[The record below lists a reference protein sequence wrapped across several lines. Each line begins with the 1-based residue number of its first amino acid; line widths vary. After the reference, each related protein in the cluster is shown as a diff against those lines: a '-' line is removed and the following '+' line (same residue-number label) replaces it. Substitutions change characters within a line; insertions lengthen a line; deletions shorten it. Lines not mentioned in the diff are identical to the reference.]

1 MRKILAAALLTSA
14 LIVPAF
20 AADGTLKIVS
30 IDVEGGGGT
39 LFVTPE
45 GKSLLIDTGWPS
57 GAGLLPSPDGAKNS
71 AVRIAAAAKKL
82 GLSKIDYLII
92 THYHMDHVGG
102 VMDLVKR
109 IPVDTFIDH
118 GPNAEHL
125 GPGEK
130 VPPDLAG
137 GAPDQLYPKYLETI
151 KGHKHIVAKPGQVIA
166 IGSMTDTIVS
176 SHGVTLSKPPP
187 GAGTPIA
194 AFETPESKRPK
205 AERGQAD
212 TRSVASP
219 LQLGQ

>member
-1 MRKILAAALLTSA
+1 MIRTTIAAALLSSA
-14 LIVPAF
+14 LAAPAL

-57 GAGLLPSPDGAKNS
+57 GAGLLPSPDGAQNS
-71 AVRIAAAAKKL
+71 ADRIAAAAKKL

-102 VMDLVKR
+102 VQDLVKR

-125 GPGEK
+125 
-130 VPPDLAG
+130 
-137 GAPDQLYPKYLETI
+137 
-151 KGHKHIVAKPGQVIA
+151 KPG
-166 IGSMTDTIVS
+166 
-176 SHGVTLSKPPP
+176 
-187 GAGTPIA
+187 
-194 AFETPESKRPK
+194 
-205 AERGQAD
+205 
-212 TRSVASP
+212 
-219 LQLGQ
+219 